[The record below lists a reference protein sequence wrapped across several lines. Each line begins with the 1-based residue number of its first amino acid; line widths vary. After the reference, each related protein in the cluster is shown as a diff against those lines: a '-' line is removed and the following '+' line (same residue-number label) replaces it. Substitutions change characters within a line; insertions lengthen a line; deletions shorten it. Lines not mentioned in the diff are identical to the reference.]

1 MTFRT
6 PYRFINTLM
15 NYANKMD
22 ERQALHIYR
31 TMQQVRR
38 QFGGYR
44 FNNDRYSDE
53 VRPYMM
59 DDDNMEEMEFDFTPS
74 LEKMIKDMMMGK
86 RSSSH
91 NNNRMSNM
99 DSMMY
104 SNSKNSNNMMK
115 HTVLDMDNPF
125 ENPSKRRNSLV
136 DVVRTVLREKEMME
150 SMMKYKK
157 EEEQQYNPF
166 KSSNSYR
173 YVSIIIRVCVE
184 MNGSFFLDIVKG
196 NGFLLLAVD
205 TGCPI
210 NLAPYSRRGLWVNL
224 YFNAFIS

>member
-173 YVSIIIRVCVE
+173 YVSITYYTC
-184 MNGSFFLDIVKG
+184 M
-196 NGFLLLAVD
+196 
-205 TGCPI
+205 C
-210 NLAPYSRRGLWVNL
+210 
-224 YFNAFIS
+224 

>member
-1 MTFRT
+1 
-6 PYRFINTLM
+6 
-15 NYANKMD
+15 MD

-38 QFGGYR
+38 QFGVYR

-99 DSMMY
+99 
-104 SNSKNSNNMMK
+104 
-115 HTVLDMDNPF
+115 
-125 ENPSKRRNSLV
+125 
-136 DVVRTVLREKEMME
+136 E

-157 EEEQQYNPF
+157 EEEQEYNPF
-166 KSSNSYR
+166 KSSSSYR
-173 YVSIIIRVCVE
+173 YKRQALE
-184 MNGSFFLDIVKG
+184 AGK
-196 NGFLLLAVD
+196 
-205 TGCPI
+205 
-210 NLAPYSRRGLWVNL
+210 RGRMPGQARNDG
-224 YFNAFIS
+224 AST

>member
-173 YVSIIIRVCVE
+173 YVSIIIRV

-210 NLAPYSRRGLWVNL
+210 NLALYSRRGLWVNL